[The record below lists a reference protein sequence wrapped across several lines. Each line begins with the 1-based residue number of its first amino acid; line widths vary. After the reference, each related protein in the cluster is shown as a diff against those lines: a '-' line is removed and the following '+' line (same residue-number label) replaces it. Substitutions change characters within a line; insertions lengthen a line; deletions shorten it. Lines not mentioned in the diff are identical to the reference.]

1 MDSPLPSVDVAL
13 NGLVGCPL
21 TSVTF
26 VMDYLQIGF
35 EGDVLTVLTN
45 PDLLRGEEE
54 ISWGSSDFANA
65 LRQQIGKALRRV
77 DVSGTRLRLTFENGH
92 ALNIPLEVDPP
103 RVEHII
109 FQKDGK
115 TFWVG

>member
-1 MDSPLPSVDVAL
+1 MDSGPTSVDVAL
-13 NGLVGCPL
+13 NGLVGCAV

-35 EGDVLTVLTN
+35 DGDILTVLTN
-45 PDLLRGEEE
+45 PHLLREGEE
-54 ISWGSSDFANA
+54 ISWDSSDFADA
-65 LRQQIGKALRRV
+65 LRRQIGTALHRV
-77 DVSGTRLRLTFENGH
+77 DVSGFRLRLTFENGH
-92 ALNIPLEVDPP
+92 ALNIPLQVDPP
-103 RVEHII
+103 RVEHVI